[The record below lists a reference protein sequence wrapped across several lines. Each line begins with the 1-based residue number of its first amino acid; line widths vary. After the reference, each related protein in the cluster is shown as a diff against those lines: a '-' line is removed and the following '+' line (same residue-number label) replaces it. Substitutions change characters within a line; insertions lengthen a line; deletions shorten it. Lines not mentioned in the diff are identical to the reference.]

1 MRDADLSGRF
11 RLAAR
16 RAIVRPVYV
25 CAAIDIFSLHLGIL
39 PPERIGDV
47 AVFLCS
53 DAAAGVTGVA
63 LPVDGGW
70 TAQ

>member
-1 MRDADLSGRF
+1 
-11 RLAAR
+11 
-16 RAIVRPVYV
+16 VE
-25 CAAIDIFSLHLGIL
+25 DIG
-39 PPERIGDV
+39 GV

-53 DAAAGVTGVA
+53 PAAQNITGIS

>member
-1 MRDADLSGRF
+1 MFSGAIWPF
-11 RLAAR
+11 R
-16 RAIVRPVYV
+16 IHMPDNPVQEKQPN
-25 CAAIDIFSLHLGIL
+25 LMLL

-53 DAAAGVTGVA
+53 DAASGITGVA

>member
-1 MRDADLSGRF
+1 
-11 RLAAR
+11 
-16 RAIVRPVYV
+16 
-25 CAAIDIFSLHLGIL
+25 
-39 PPERIGDV
+39 V

-53 DAAAGVTGVA
+53 PAASGITGVA

>member
-1 MRDADLSGRF
+1 MA
-11 RLAAR
+11 
-16 RAIVRPVYV
+16 
-25 CAAIDIFSLHLGIL
+25 LGGDREAGIRELLREKQPNQTLL

-53 DAAAGVTGVA
+53 SAAAGITGVA